1 MNQKINLRMN
11 KDITTP
17 VPALD
22 KTVKI
27 CDYLFNSPGA
37 TFSQIQQDLG
47 LPKSSTSSL
56 LNALVDHHLLR
67 LEKGRFFLGLKL
79 YEWGNRSLEQF
90 DIRNVALPVLEKLRE
105 QTDLTCHLG
114 ILDEVA
120 PIYVLK
126 LENTQPI
133 GIRTWVGKKL
143 PLHSSGVGKA
153 LCAWLP
159 AEKID
164 QLLPEER
171 LPSFTATTITSKTL
185 LMQEFAR
192 IREQGWAFDNAEDS
206 PGIYCIAA
214 PVFNRS
220 REVIAAVSISGVELQ
235 MPEDCI
241 PRYSVLVREAC
252 QALSAKL
259 V

>member
-1 MNQKINLRMN
+1 M
-11 KDITTP
+11 TS

-22 KTVKI
+22 KTVKV
-27 CDYLFNSPGA
+27 CNYLFRFPGA
-37 TFSQIQQDLG
+37 TFSQIQQDLV

-56 LNALVDHHLLR
+56 LNALVAHHLLR
-67 LEKGRFFLGLKL
+67 QEKGRFFLGLKL

-105 QTDLTCHLG
+105 QTNLTCHLG

-120 PIYVLK
+120 PIYLMK

-143 PLHSSGVGKA
+143 PMHSSGVGKA

-159 AEKID
+159 QEKID
-164 QLLPEER
+164 ELLPDEQ
-171 LPSFTATTITSKTL
+171 LPRYTDTTITSKKM
-185 LMQEFAR
+185 LMEEFAR
-192 IREQGWAFDNAEDS
+192 IREKGWVFDNAEDS

-214 PVFNRS
+214 PVFNRNND
-220 REVIAAVSISGVELQ
+220 VIAAISVSGVELQ
-235 MPEDCI
+235 MPQDCI
-241 PRYSVLVREAC
+241 QQYSLWVCEAC
-252 QALSAKL
+252 RALSAKL
-259 V
+259 F

>member
-1 MNQKINLRMN
+1 MNNQTSK
-11 KDITTP
+11 TS

-22 KTVKI
+22 KTVRI
-27 CDYLFNSPGA
+27 CNYLFNSPGA

-56 LNALVDHHLLR
+56 LTALVEHHFLR
-67 LEKGRFFLGLKL
+67 QERGRFFLGLKL

-90 DIRNVALPVLEKLRE
+90 DISKVARPVLEKLRDS
-105 QTDLTCHLG
+105 TNLICHLG

-120 PIYVLK
+120 PIYILK
-126 LENTQPI
+126 LESAQPI
-133 GIRTWVGKKL
+133 GIKTWVGKKL

-159 AEKID
+159 PETID
-164 QLLPEER
+164 TLLPDET
-171 LPSFTATTITSKTL
+171 LPRYTDTTITCKSE
-185 LMQEFAR
+185 LMQEFAH

-214 PVFNRS
+214 PVFNRAQ
-220 REVIAAVSISGVELQ
+220 EAVAAISVSGVEVQL
-235 MPEDCI
+235 PKERI
-241 PRYSVLVREAC
+241 PYYSSLVLEAC
-252 QALSAKL
+252 QELSVKL
-259 V
+259 KYI

>member
-1 MNQKINLRMN
+1 MNQT
-11 KDITTP
+11 ITTP

-22 KTVKI
+22 KTVRI
-27 CDYLFNSPGA
+27 CSYLFNTPGA

-56 LNALVDHHLLR
+56 LNALVEHHLLR
-67 LEKGRFFLGLKL
+67 QENGRFFLGLKL

-90 DIRNVALPVLEKLRE
+90 DISKVAQPVLEKLRDS
-105 QTDLTCHLG
+105 TDLICHLG
-114 ILDEVA
+114 IMDEVA

-126 LENTQPI
+126 LESTQPI

-159 AEKID
+159 QETID
-164 QLLPEER
+164 TLLPDEI
-171 LPSFTATTITSKTL
+171 LPRYTDTTITQKSL
-185 LMQEFAR
+185 LMQEFAN

-214 PVFNRS
+214 PVFNRAK
-220 REVIAAVSISGVELQ
+220 EVVAAVSISGVEVQL
-235 MPEDCI
+235 PKERI
-241 PRYSVLVREAC
+241 PDYSVLVREAC
-252 QALSAKL
+252 RALSARL

>member
-1 MNQKINLRMN
+1 MNNKINLLMN
-11 KDITTP
+11 QDITTP

-27 CDYLFNSPGA
+27 CNYLFNSPGA
-37 TFSQIQQDLG
+37 TFSQIQQDLR

-67 LEKGRFFLGLKL
+67 LENGRFFLGLKL

-90 DIRNVALPVLEKLRE
+90 DIRNVAQSVLEKLRD

-126 LENTQPI
+126 LENTQAI
-133 GIRTWVGKKL
+133 GIRSWVGKKL

-159 AEKID
+159 KEKID
-164 QLLPEER
+164 ELLPNEKLER
-171 LPSFTATTITSKTL
+171 YTDTTITSKTI
-185 LMQEFAR
+185 LMQELAK
-192 IREQGWAFDNAEDS
+192 IREQGWAYDNAEDS
-206 PGIYCIAA
+206 PGIFCIAA
-214 PVFNRS
+214 PVFNHKN
-220 REVIAAVSISGVELQ
+220 EVIAAVSISGVDLQ
-235 MPEDCI
+235 MPKDRI
-241 PRYSVLVREAC
+241 PLYSQLVREAC
-252 QALSAKL
+252 QTLAAKL

>member
-1 MNQKINLRMN
+1 MNQ
-11 KDITTP
+11 DITTT

-22 KTVKI
+22 KAVKI
-27 CDYLFNSPGA
+27 CNYLFTTPGA
-37 TFSQIQQDLG
+37 TFSQIQQDLA

-56 LNALVDHHLLR
+56 LNALVEHHLLR

-90 DIRNVALPVLEKLRE
+90 DIRNVALPILEQLRE
-105 QTDLTCHLG
+105 KTDLTCHLG

-120 PIYVLK
+120 PIYILK
-126 LENTQPI
+126 LENTLPI

-143 PLHSSGVGKA
+143 PMHSSGVGKA

-159 AEKID
+159 QQKID
-164 QLLPEER
+164 ELLPEEV
-171 LPSFTATTITSKTL
+171 LPKYTETTITSKKAL
-185 LMQEFAR
+185 LEEFSR
-192 IREQGWAFDNAEDS
+192 IRKQGWVFDNAEDS

-214 PVFNRS
+214 PVFNRNND
-220 REVIAAVSISGVELQ
+220 VVAAISISGVELQ
-235 MPEDCI
+235 MPKDRI
-241 PRYSVLVREAC
+241 PQYSAWVLEAC

>member
-1 MNQKINLRMN
+1 MNQ
-11 KDITTP
+11 DITTS

-27 CDYLFNSPGA
+27 CNYLFNSPGA

-56 LNALVDHHLLR
+56 LNALVEHHLLR

-90 DIRNVALPVLEKLRE
+90 DIRNAALPVLEKLRE

-120 PIYVLK
+120 PIYLMK
-126 LENTQPI
+126 LENTQAI
-133 GIRTWVGKKL
+133 SIRTWVGKKL
-143 PLHSSGVGKA
+143 PMHSSGVGKA

-159 AEKID
+159 QDKID
-164 QLLPEER
+164 ELLPNEE
-171 LPSFTATTITSKTL
+171 LPQYTDTTITSKKA
-185 LMQEFAR
+185 LMKEFAK
-192 IREQGWAFDNAEDS
+192 IREQGWVFDNAEDS

-214 PVFNRS
+214 PVFNRNK
-220 REVIAAVSISGVELQ
+220 EVIAAISISGVELQ
-235 MPEDCI
+235 MPKDCI
-241 PRYSVLVREAC
+241 PQYSQWVREAC
-252 QALSAKL
+252 QSLSEKL